1 MSFYERKAQEQL
13 SESKELKLNGK
24 TKEAAQA
31 LFEYETYLMM
41 IKQGES

>member
-1 MSFYERKAQEQL
+1 MSWYDEKAEEKL

-41 IKQGES
+41 IKQGQS